1 MECPMYQTTFYY
13 TIFTSKYSIVS
24 YYSIYTN
31 DAIIHIIHIIL
42 HSPMSV
48 LSQFFPYLQL
58 RGMTCMEGSS
68 CPGSNSLELLPGGQK
83 MEWSMIDEVV

>member
-1 MECPMYQTTFYY
+1 MCLFPIYPNPYYPTF
-13 TIFTSKYSIVS
+13 S
-24 YYSIYTN
+24 YVGIP
-31 DAIIHIIHIIL
+31 I
-42 HSPMSV
+42 
-48 LSQFFPYLQL
+48 FPYLQL